1 MYECMHSCTQI
12 KSKKVTPEN
21 EKKTPTPKWVISE
34 AQRKRLNKIRE
45 LAMKKKV
52 EMKELTLSKTQP
64 KPQPQPEESGE
75 EAIGKKCIY
84 ESESSS
90 KEVIVDKTK

>member
-1 MYECMHSCTQI
+1 
-12 KSKKVTPEN
+12 
-21 EKKTPTPKWVISE
+21 
-34 AQRKRLNKIRE
+34 
-45 LAMKKKV
+45 MKKKV